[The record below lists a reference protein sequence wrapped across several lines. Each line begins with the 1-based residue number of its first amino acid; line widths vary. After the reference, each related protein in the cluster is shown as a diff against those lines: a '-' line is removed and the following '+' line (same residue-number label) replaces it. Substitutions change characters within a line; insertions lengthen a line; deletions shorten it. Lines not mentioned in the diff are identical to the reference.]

1 MFWIDKNNIVKE
13 QRDIILIIDDICY
26 YNPSSALLKEN
37 GWNEYEV
44 GENIED
50 VRSEKLQEIDNYD
63 TSSLINTFSING
75 VNMWLNKST
84 RVGLELR
91 LRAEQEQGLENTT
104 LWFEDI
110 QFTLPINVAQSFL
123 YQLEIYASQ
132 CYDNT
137 QLHKKNVNSLNSIQE
152 IKKYDFTQGYPTPLT
167 FNITK

>member
-1 MFWIDKNNIVKE
+1 MLWIDKNNIVKE
-13 QRDIILIIDDICY
+13 QKDIILIIDDLCY
-26 YNPSSALLKEN
+26 YNPSNALLKEN

-44 GENIED
+44 GENIEN
-50 VRSEKLQEIDNYD
+50 VRAEKLQEIDNYD
-63 TSSLINTFSING
+63 QSSLINTFSING

-91 LRAEQEQGLENTT
+91 FRAEQEQGLENTT

-110 QFTLPINVAQSFL
+110 QFILPINVAQSFL

-137 QLHKKNVNSLNSIQE
+137 QLHKKNVNNLNSIQE
-152 IKKYDFTQGYPTPLT
+152 IKNYNFTQGYPTPLI
-167 FNITK
+167 FNIAK